1 MNKRIFELTVEEFL
15 ELLNQHFP
23 QSTNVVQAEP
33 ATEKR
38 YIYSIKG
45 LAEFLNCSVVTAQ
58 HLKNKGLIPY
68 RQLNRK
74 VMFDE
79 DAILAA
85 MQGNKVTKGARK

>member
-1 MNKRIFELTVEEFL
+1 MEKRIFELTVTEFL
-15 ELLNQHFP
+15 ELLKEQIP

-33 ATEKR
+33 TTEKK
-38 YIYSIKG
+38 YIHSIKG

-74 VMFDE
+74 VMFDCDE
-79 DAILAA
+79 VLAA
-85 MQGNKVTKGARK
+85 MHNHKAGKGQRA

>member
-1 MNKRIFELTVEEFL
+1 MNKRIFELTVEEFIV
-15 ELLNQHFP
+15 LLNQHFP
-23 QSTNVVQAEP
+23 QSTNVVQARP
-33 ATEKR
+33 ITEKK

-74 VMFDE
+74 VMFDQE
-79 DAILAA
+79 AVLAA
-85 MQGNKVTKGARK
+85 MQGNKAMKGHRA